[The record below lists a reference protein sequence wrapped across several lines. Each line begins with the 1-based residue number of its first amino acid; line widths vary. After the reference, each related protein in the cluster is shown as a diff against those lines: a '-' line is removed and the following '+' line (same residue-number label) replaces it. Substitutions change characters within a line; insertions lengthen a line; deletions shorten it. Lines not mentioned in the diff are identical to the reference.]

1 MSSFI
6 TNDKKILQHALEPIF
21 VQWRITK
28 KKTEIISD
36 QKSALAGRSRFRFLF
51 VVVDVYMERKSRFLR
66 AKNALVECFLYL

>member
-6 TNDKKILQHALEPIF
+6 TNDKKLLQHALEPIF

-36 QKSALAGRSRFRFLF
+36 QKSTLAGRSRFRFLF

>member
-1 MSSFI
+1 MK
-6 TNDKKILQHALEPIF
+6 DYE
-21 VQWRITK
+21 K

-36 QKSALAGRSRFRFLF
+36 QKSTLAGRSRFRFLF